1 MKKIITLIGCIA
13 AMILLMV
20 GCAEVKNDVSITN
33 DKINAVLEVKIE
45 KAYLDDFIKSGNLDT
60 MDVIYIKTLVEAMQ
74 VVEEDGVSYYRYKS
88 TSSEK
93 FSDYLADVNVR
104 DSVTSYVDKNTYYS
118 ASTSNLESSITE
130 ESGMMID
137 WSKYD
142 ISKVKAVQ
150 TITFQNPVVNTNGV
164 IDQTNPKKVTFNLS
178 EIKGNTVKAFATT
191 DKNVTMDSVEK
202 MIKASNTLGKP
213 SIKKLKANKVKKKA
227 KKATVTVTLSKVK
240 TAQVYWVRYA
250 TNKKFKKSLYK
261 KSTKTKIKLTKLKKN
276 KTYWVKAYAEKTNFA
291 DVEVDSKYSKVKK
304 VKTKK

>member
-1 MKKIITLIGCIA
+1 MKKVITLIGCIA

-74 VVEEDGVSYYRYKS
+74 VVEEDGVSYYKYKS

-118 ASTSNLESSITE
+118 ASTSTLESSITE

-150 TITFQNPVVNTNGV
+150 TLTFQNPVVNTNGV
-164 IDQTNPKKVTFNLS
+164 IDKDNPKKVTFNLS
-178 EIKGNTVKAFATT
+178 DKG
-191 DKNVTMDSVEK
+191 
-202 MIKASNTLGKP
+202 
-213 SIKKLKANKVKKKA
+213 
-227 KKATVTVTLSKVK
+227 
-240 TAQVYWVRYA
+240 
-250 TNKKFKKSLYK
+250 
-261 KSTKTKIKLTKLKKN
+261 
-276 KTYWVKAYAEKTNFA
+276 
-291 DVEVDSKYSKVKK
+291 
-304 VKTKK
+304 